1 MLGHTVTPMPTVL
14 ESWTDIASD
23 DYANFL
29 DLALDWF
36 GFFSLVWRDSR
47 RFDDS
52 AVQIRRDLE
61 KHETNRRRS
70 SHWPGTCITH
80 ALNPPLA
87 TIISYRLDA
96 ASRLVLARPGSLSA
110 WLDPQYPEDLAFYQ
124 RDGRL
129 AFATSTHER
138 MSWAVD
144 LDFGYSL
151 PKHLGFT
158 ETKKEA
164 IDEGEGGFEY
174 VA

>member
-1 MLGHTVTPMPTVL
+1 MPIIL
-14 ESWTDIASD
+14 ESWKDIAGD
-23 DYANFL
+23 DYTNFL
-29 DLALDWF
+29 DMALDWF

-52 AVQIRRDLE
+52 AIRIRRDLD
-61 KHETNRRRS
+61 KHETNLRRA
-70 SHWPGTCITH
+70 SHWPGTCLGQ
-80 ALNPPLA
+80 ALNPPKA

-110 WLDPQYPEDLAFYQ
+110 WLDPLYPEDLAFYQ

-138 MSWAVD
+138 MSWAID
-144 LDFGYSL
+144 LNFGYSL
-151 PKHLGFT
+151 PKHLDFT
-158 ETKKEA
+158 ETET
-164 IDEGEGGFEY
+164 DGTGDGGFEY